1 MDGSQ
6 NMLKNR
12 FIIIIRYLNIFDLQI
27 RIKKHAAMQEATL
40 KRVKSV
46 QRKLEIDF

>member
-12 FIIIIRYLNIFDLQI
+12 FIIIRYLNIFDLQI